1 VRRELDGKIT
11 VYRVRRYD
19 ITTDAYAEL
28 RRLVTEKGAQMIC
41 GEIMRGTAVEI
52 DEGDLEAGE
61 EWTPV
66 GYFPKR
72 DGDGIQRQV
81 YP

>member
-1 VRRELDGKIT
+1 
-11 VYRVRRYD
+11 
-19 ITTDAYAEL
+19 
-28 RRLVTEKGAQMIC
+28 MIC